1 MMRLSKPSTIT
12 SETAAA
18 MSDDALIA
26 AYLDDCAA
34 HVVGVNYY
42 IAAEMESRG
51 YRNRRTKDLTI
62 KGRRAASAI
71 RDLMRESR
79 GDVDVLALCALMGW
93 LVILAALWFVG
104 HDAVAGACSAIAPLA
119 ARPKRFLPIANHHH
133 KDHTMTATITAN
145 DNTGTIIVRW
155 SESGRSFEAVADE
168 HEGGFAVYETTTGQ
182 SEYVGG
188 GDTLHEALSEADAP
202 ADVLD
207 RVRMRAVRIGERAE
221 IDAEAELTKRGQ
233 WHVRIVVTDLTAGRF
248 ENMLG
253 DIVEGITLIEPW
265 YEDTVDVLTMAD
277 LDKLADEAMAAHS

>member
-1 MMRLSKPSTIT
+1 MMRR
-12 SETAAA
+12 SETIVLMILTA
-18 MSDDALIA
+18 MLASVAVGALLIGPA
-26 AYLDDCAA
+26 GAVLAVLTFVGVA
-34 HVVGVNYY
+34 HVAGPRLPSQPSADQRANGV
-42 IAAEMESRG
+42 
-51 YRNRRTKDLTI
+51 L
-62 KGRRAASAI
+62 RAQW
-71 RDLMRESR
+71 RESR